1 MFKIKEFT
9 LIEAKVFAL
18 RFYRLQLTRLK
29 FHPLKKYTM
38 KRLYLAAAFS
48 LSVILSS
55 CDSLKQIA
63 SQIGLSEF
71 EMAAGLKD
79 ALSQGLFR
87 GFNAFA
93 DPNGNPLVRFAFPGD
108 AAKIE
113 KTLRD
118 VGMEKMVNQVT
129 GKFTRAMSSAV
140 TAAKPI
146 FLNSV
151 KQMSFKD
158 AAGILVT
165 DNLHAATDYFKTTMS
180 PELMTAFRPI
190 VDSTVKTEGANK
202 DWSSLVNIYNK
213 IPFINKPLESN
224 LTDFIAARAIDAM
237 FVSVAQEEE
246 NIRTKYEFR
255 KTDMMK
261 RAFAYA
267 DEQLKKKKQ
276 QAN

>member
-1 MFKIKEFT
+1 
-9 LIEAKVFAL
+9 
-18 RFYRLQLTRLK
+18 
-29 FHPLKKYTM
+29 M
-38 KRLYLAAAFS
+38 KRVYLSLVLS
-48 LSVILSS
+48 LSLFLSS

-93 DPNGNPLVRFAFPGD
+93 DPSGNPLVRFAFPGD

-113 KTLRD
+113 KTLKD
-118 VGMEKMVNQVT
+118 IGMDKVVDQVT
-129 GKFTRAMSSAV
+129 AKFTRAMSSAV

-151 KQMSFKD
+151 KKMSIRD
-158 AAGILVT
+158 AANILVT
-165 DNLHAATDYFKTTMS
+165 DNLHAATDYFKATMS

-202 DWSSLVNIYNK
+202 EWSNLVGIYNK
-213 IPFINKPLESN
+213 LPFINKPLESN
-224 LTDFIAARAIDAM
+224 LTDFVAARAIDAM
-237 FVSVAQEEE
+237 FVSVASEEE

-261 RAFAYA
+261 KAFAYA
-267 DEQLKKKKQ
+267 DEQLKKRKQ
-276 QAN
+276 QQN